1 MKGAEMTHKSLVMPV
16 AIAATLLAGFGAL
29 TTGATEK
36 PKHPYIGTEK
46 CKLCH
51 KTEAQGKQYVL
62 WSESKHAKAYATLA
76 GEEAKAVAK
85 KLGIDDPQKS
95 DKCLK
100 CHVTAFGVA
109 AEFLGPKYTLE
120 EGVGCEACHGPGG
133 DYNKKATME
142 GITRGEIA
150 AASVGLVI
158 PDEKLCVGCHNQE
171 SPTFKAFKYDEMAK
185 KIAHPLPAERKA
197 LYKTEK
203 KAAE

>member
-1 MKGAEMTHKSLVMPV
+1 MTRKSLVLPV
-16 AIAATLLAGFGAL
+16 VIAAALVTGIGAL
-29 TTGATEK
+29 TTGAEEK
-36 PKHPYIGTEK
+36 PKHQYIGSEK

-51 KTEAQGKQYVL
+51 KTEAQGQQYVL
-62 WSESKHAKAYATLA
+62 WSQSEHAKAYTMLA

-85 KLGIDDPQKS
+85 KLGIEDPQKS

-109 AEFLGPKYTLE
+109 AELLGPKYTKE
-120 EGVGCEACHGPGG
+120 EGVGCEACHGAGG

-158 PDEKLCVGCHNQE
+158 PSEKVCVGCHNQE

-203 KAAE
+203 KAQG